1 MGRKKNVALDREAWA
16 RRALDVLRIEGIQG
30 VRVERLAR
38 DLGVTKGSFYW
49 HFKDRNALYRNMLD
63 YWADAYTQVVVGNTE
78 FHDDD
83 PGGSLMAAMKMV
95 RRDGLDQYEMA
106 IRAWADRDRMAE
118 QAVRRVDRQRTSFVR
133 GLFERLAVQGQ
144 DAEIRTRLLLC

>member
-118 QAVRRVDRQRTSFVR
+118 QAVRRVDR
-133 GLFERLAVQGQ
+133 
-144 DAEIRTRLLLC
+144 